1 MLTTLN
7 TFNTTQKNVAV
18 QARMRAS
25 AGPLFTLWKLGFGN
39 ILLRPLLSLLHSWPA
54 VLLFHTPLP
63 AVFLHSSRKCF
74 FLFFLYGLLTSW
86 EFFQSLGLSFHF
98 QMSAMLTRAI
108 RAPAVCRH
116 GRATSMMRK
125 GHQLMSAGMRYLIG
139 YCVLIREP
147 LSAWEV
153 FIHCWYNLQYVV
165 MWSKSCKRHNIN

>member
-7 TFNTTQKNVAV
+7 TFNNAEECRSPSSDVGLSWTTIYALEIRFWKYFA
-18 QARMRAS
+18 QALIVPS
-25 AGPLFTLWKLGFGN
+25 SQLTCSVIIP
-39 ILLRPLLSLLHSWPA
+39 HS
-54 VLLFHTPLP
+54 TPSCLP
-63 AVFLHSSRKCF
+63 TQFQEVF